1 MAAAR
6 LPRPAATLVTSASAL
21 LVVVLLVLALA
32 QPSEAAPAGGSR
44 VRARI
49 NAVVDKEKHR
59 LVEEALDAE
68 FELAD
73 ADEDGALTRAE
84 FGTYLVKEDHFS
96 PLSTGAANV
105 DKGEGQWLGS
115 KGEAARAAG
124 GGLRGGDAGADA
136 GAGAGA
142 EGAFGVAGGASA
154 SAGPEGAEGA
164 GGSAPPR
171 EVVGTF
177 FEGTARSFA
186 MIVVSELGDET
197 FIVAALMAM
206 RHPRAVILAG
216 ALGALYFMTVISA
229 AMGFVMPKLISPEV
243 THRLATFMY
252 LFFGCRLAWIGYH
265 SEGEG
270 IEEEMDEAEKN
281 LKGEKKPQ
289 DQFQQFMAKICTPVL
304 VEAFVLTFLAEWGD
318 RSQIATITLAA
329 HQNLYGVILG
339 ACAGHSLCT
348 ALAVFGGKLLATQI
362 SQKTVAFAG
371 SATFFLFAMLNL
383 LRG

>member
-1 MAAAR
+1 M
-6 LPRPAATLVTSASAL
+6 
-21 LVVVLLVLALA
+21 LA
-32 QPSEAAPAGGSR
+32 
-44 VRARI
+44 RAR
-49 NAVVDKEKHR
+49 AR
-59 LVEEALDAE
+59 AQ
-68 FELAD
+68 
-73 ADEDGALTRAE
+73 GA
-84 FGTYLVKEDHFS
+84 GTGTD
-96 PLSTGAANV
+96 TGAGAQ
-105 DKGEGQWLGS
+105 GPS
-115 KGEAARAAG
+115 G
-124 GGLRGGDAGADA
+124 GATGAS
-136 GAGAGA
+136 AGA
-142 EGAFGVAGGASA
+142 EGAAGAGGA
-154 SAGPEGAEGA
+154 E
-164 GGSAPPR
+164 PPR

-177 FEGTARSFA
+177 FEGTARSFT
-186 MIVVSELGDET
+186 MIIVSELGDET

-216 ALGALYFMTVISA
+216 ALGALYFMTIISA

-270 IEEEMDEAEKN
+270 IEEEMEEAEKN
-281 LKGEKKPQ
+281 LKSEKKPQ
-289 DQFQQFMAKICTPVL
+289 DQFQQLMAKICTPVL

-339 ACAGHSLCT
+339 ACVGHSICT

-383 LRG
+383 LRAS